1 MPSSA
6 SAICQALSS
15 LTESSGV
22 RRMEMRFYKAIMR
35 HCKVNNNP
43 TDDEGWTR
51 VGKKNEAISE
61 KLKERPGQ
69 PSASNLLVEDLHVNV
84 EGGDKDQGTESGK
97 PSDDQAECQVIETT
111 SKGGAKTLV
120 HDTSSV
126 QGDDQDL
133 SDPDCLN
140 PASPTFKGFV
150 LLAFVGF
157 VCCLFGRSVW
167 PLQLC
172 WRVLG
177 MPIWLLCLLLGC
189 RCAWL
194 LQWCGLPFGSA
205 PAIDET
211 KEGRILKLCLSSI
224 SLVNNEV
231 KASGV
236 LSNEVRAEVAS
247 LQTMENIP
255 QTGSEGEYV
264 GESSCDGS
272 EGELEEETASGED
285 VEESSGVSG
294 EDLATK
300 LGEGKEGK
308 ERDEVYHGRA
318 EEDVA
323 VPHSLDLT
331 QVNSVIDGF
340 VPNIESVDCLQLV
353 FSNDVDGLITNCKDG
368 KRNVQAIVN
377 INLDSS
383 DLKVFDKKPHTA
395 SVCSDVASGH
405 NCADVGNFP
414 VSMGVDGEKQV
425 RELRNPSFHDCKAG
439 YGPPHQNSK
448 VNGFVTKE
456 EAHQVFDDGDLG
468 IHASLSFWSFVLG
481 MVFG

>member
-120 HDTSSV
+120 HDASSV

-140 PASPTFKGFV
+140 PASPTFKGCFVCSWVAVVLGFSNGAVCLSVMLQVLCICYSCNGLEVLLLSSSCCYLGVV
-150 LLAFVGF
+150 LLAFWF
-157 VCCLFGRSVW
+157 MLWSFSICPMLLGRSAISSQNRFSVMQSIGTEDDFKS
-167 PLQLC
+167 PEDPKQKSD
-172 WRVLG
+172 RSVIEEGLG
-177 MPIWLLCLLLGC
+177 ILDILEV
-189 RCAWL
+189 L
-194 LQWCGLPFGSA
+194 LQDKSMDVKLSKLFRSEKKSLEGEIELYSICPDFLLPEKIAVIEARIRKIKGLVGSA

-211 KEGRILKLCLSSI
+211 KEGRIPKLCLSSV

-285 VEESSGVSG
+285 EEESSGVSG

-308 ERDEVYHGRA
+308 ERDDVNHGRA
-318 EEDVA
+318 EKDVA

-331 QVNSVIDGF
+331 
-340 VPNIESVDCLQLV
+340 
-353 FSNDVDGLITNCKDG
+353 
-368 KRNVQAIVN
+368 
-377 INLDSS
+377 
-383 DLKVFDKKPHTA
+383 
-395 SVCSDVASGH
+395 
-405 NCADVGNFP
+405 
-414 VSMGVDGEKQV
+414 
-425 RELRNPSFHDCKAG
+425 
-439 YGPPHQNSK
+439 
-448 VNGFVTKE
+448 
-456 EAHQVFDDGDLG
+456 
-468 IHASLSFWSFVLG
+468 
-481 MVFG
+481 